1 MNDLGSSFT
10 LEAPPP
16 TTTIH
21 CGICMEDVRSIS
33 IFKTTERCDHS
44 FCSRCMSSHIA
55 AKIKDG
61 AANVRC
67 PKSDCRTM
75 LDPITCK
82 KLVSSVGF
90 ARRFARYYYPN
101 LICREMIINE
111 CGGDGCNGSG
121 WFRDEDI
128 HLLERLAERQRWK
141 RCPQCHIYVE
151 FGGGCK
157 DIVFE

>member
-1 MNDLGSSFT
+1 
-10 LEAPPP
+10 
-16 TTTIH
+16 
-21 CGICMEDVRSIS
+21 MEGVRSIS

-90 ARRFARYYYPN
+90 ARRS
-101 LICREMIINE
+101 
-111 CGGDGCNGSG
+111 DHHCNGSG

-128 HLLERLAERQRWK
+128 HLLEHLAERQRWK
-141 RCPQCHIYVE
+141 RCSQCHIYVE

-157 DIVFE
+157 DIVFECKTQFCHGCGRKRGPSSSCACRRSLGFCLGHSII

>member
-21 CGICMEDVRSIS
+21 CGICI
-33 IFKTTERCDHS
+33 
-44 FCSRCMSSHIA
+44 RCMSSHIA

-90 ARRFARYYYPN
+90 ARRSDHHAEGMGLGARFKCPS
-101 LICREMIINE
+101 
-111 CGGDGCNGSG
+111 CNGSG

-128 HLLERLAERQRWK
+128 YLLEHLAERQRWK
-141 RCPQCHIYVE
+141 RCSQCHIYVE
-151 FGGGCK
+151 FGRGCK